1 MEAGMGLDDLRVSL
15 QPAAAFGLD
24 LFQLVERGEDPIGQW
39 LVGKRPEP
47 LGRLHFWRIRWQER
61 QVDPLWQLQSGTAV
75 PASTIQYQ
83 HDVFVWPCSY
93 LLSKCGQGLGEDLN
107 ADRG

>member
-39 LVGKRPEP
+39 LVGKRPES
-47 LGRLHFWRIRWQER
+47 LGGLHLWGIRRQEH
-61 QVDPLWQLQSGTAV
+61 QVDPLGQRESSTAV

-83 HDVFVWPCSY
+83 HDVFVWPCSHF
-93 LLSKCGQGLGEDLN
+93 LGK
-107 ADRG
+107 RGKPRGRRPQR